1 MVEYDLIILGA
12 GTSGL
17 PTSRLAAGKGKKV
30 LLIGD
35 RPIGGKCINYG
46 CTPTKALVYATKLF
60 REAQKAK
67 NYGVK
72 TGEVSIS
79 FNKAMA
85 YTKNLVKNAVKQ
97 NEERLAKFENIQF
110 IENRGKFVNESDVE
124 IRGETYD
131 SKAILI
137 ATGARDFIPPIKGL
151 DNITYLTNKNIW
163 KLENLPQS
171 IGFVGGGFISCE
183 FASIF
188 NAFGSE
194 VHIFERNPKVIARA
208 DALISETLNQYF
220 IEDGI
225 KIHANSVINEIK
237 IEGGNILVDLGE
249 LGNIEVEEL
258 MVATRFQGNTG
269 SLNAEVAKLEIDRR
283 GYVVVNNFLETSN
296 SKVWAI
302 GDVVGKQQFTHM
314 ALNES
319 KAVVQ
324 NMFGNSKVAVRFEDI
339 PYAVFTDPPIGS
351 VGKTEYEL
359 KQKEVSYE
367 VAHTELPRCSRGVIM
382 QLKRGHVKILHNN
395 NEIFGAHIIGEDSD
409 NLIHELVPL
418 IGLPNGWEIF
428 NQTIHAHPTLSE
440 IFYNLQK

>member
-1 MVEYDLIILGA
+1 MTEYDLIILGA

-30 LLIGD
+30 LLVGD

-72 TGEVSIS
+72 MGEISIS
-79 FNKAMA
+79 FKDAMD
-85 YTKNLVKNAVKQ
+85 YTRNLVHNAVEQ
-97 NEERLAKFENIQF
+97 NEKRLAKFENILF
-110 IENRGKFVNESDVE
+110 IENRGKFVNESDIE
-124 IRGETYD
+124 ISGETYD

-137 ATGARDFIPPIKGL
+137 ATGAKNFIPSIKGL
-151 DNITYLTNKNIW
+151 EGITYLTSKNIW
-163 KLENLPQS
+163 KLEVLPQS

-188 NAFGSE
+188 NAFGSD
-194 VHIFERNPKVIARA
+194 VHIFERNPKIIARA
-208 DALISETLNQYF
+208 DELISESLNQYF

-225 KIHANSVINEIK
+225 NIHANSSINEIISSGK
-237 IEGGNILVDLGE
+237 KVMVDLGE
-249 LGNIEVEEL
+249 QGKIEIEKL
-258 MVATRFQGNTG
+258 MLATGFQGNTET
-269 SLNAEVAKLEIDRR
+269 LNVDAGKVEIDTR
-283 GYVVVNNFLETSN
+283 GYIVVNKFLETSN

-302 GDVVGKQQFTHM
+302 GDIVGKQQFTHM
-314 ALNES
+314 ALKES

-324 NMFGNSKVAVRFEDI
+324 NIFGDSKVEVRFENI
-339 PYAVFTDPPIGS
+339 PYAVFTEPPIGS

-359 KQKEVSYE
+359 KQTDRSYE

-395 NEIFGAHIIGEDSD
+395 KEIFGAHIIGEDSD
-409 NLIHELVPL
+409 NLIHEIVPI
-418 IGLPNGWEIF
+418 IGLPDGWEIF

>member
-1 MVEYDLIILGA
+1 LVEYDLIILGA

-30 LLIGD
+30 LLVGD

-46 CTPTKALVYATKLF
+46 CTPTKALVYATRLF

-79 FNKAMA
+79 FIEAMA
-85 YTKNLVKNAVKQ
+85 YTRNLVKNAVKQ

-124 IRGETYD
+124 ISGETYD

-137 ATGARDFIPPIKGL
+137 ATGAR
-151 DNITYLTNKNIW
+151 NKNIW

-208 DALISETLNQYF
+208 DELISESLNQYF

-225 KIHANSVINEIK
+225 NIHANSVINEIK
-237 IEGGNILVDLGE
+237 TEGGNILVDLGE
-249 LGNIEVEEL
+249 QGNVKIERL
-258 MVATRFQGNTG
+258 MVATGLQGNTD
-269 SLNAEVAKLEIDRR
+269 SLNAEVAKINIDKR
-283 GYVVVNNFLETSN
+283 GYVVVNNLLETSN

-314 ALNES
+314 ALKES

-324 NMFGNSKVAVRFEDI
+324 NIFGDSKVAVRFENI

-351 VGKTEYEL
+351 VGKTEYDL

-395 NEIFGAHIIGEDSD
+395 KEIFGAHIIGEDSD